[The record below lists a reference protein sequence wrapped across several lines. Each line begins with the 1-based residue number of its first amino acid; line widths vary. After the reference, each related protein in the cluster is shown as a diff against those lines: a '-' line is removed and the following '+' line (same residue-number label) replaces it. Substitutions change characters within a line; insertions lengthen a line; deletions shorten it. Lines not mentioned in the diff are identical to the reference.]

1 MGLLGILVGLGFL
14 IWLAFRGGS
23 VLLPAPAAALIAA
36 LFAGEPPLASIARN
50 AFLSER
56 ALDRLVIDGDDR
68 HCGCDAGSSRL

>member
-1 MGLLGILVGLGFL
+1 MGLLCILVGLGFL

-36 LFAGEPPLASIARN
+36 LFGGEAAARQHH
-50 AFLSER
+50 AKCILSER